1 MRYRAPMNHFHNLEG
16 TPSDWG
22 SPMRAVRIECAA
34 ASLEGDARAQ
44 FASQFITWDY
54 RGILDSPTGG
64 LRLMCECVSMDAS
77 LPGEGFKIGRI
88 TLVEVLEEWRT
99 NFLTHHLIVLDFD
112 ASIVNS
118 YFSNN
123 DMTIMSGTNYTPSE
137 GLVLQVTGR
146 HSSLLRLL
154 KGIRDIIPVERVI
167 TARKSEGISSDGPTL
182 QQHLIIRTAYDNGW
196 YEVPKRISIRSL
208 ASKLGLSKSTLADQL
223 VKAESQVVSGF
234 LGKDRI

>member
-1 MRYRAPMNHFHNLEG
+1 MNHFHNLKG
-16 TPSDWG
+16 TPAVWG
-22 SPMRAVRIECAA
+22 SPMRAVRIECATP
-34 ASLEGDARAQ
+34 SLEGDPRAR

-54 RGILDSPTGG
+54 RGILDSPKGG
-64 LRLMCECVSMDAS
+64 LRLMCECVSMGAE
-77 LPGEGFKIGRI
+77 LPTEGFEIGGI

-99 NFLTHHLIVLDFD
+99 DYLTHHLLVLDFD
-112 ASIVNS
+112 TSLVGP

-154 KGIRDIIPVERVI
+154 RGIRSKLPVERVT
-167 TARKSEGISSDGPTL
+167 TARKSEGISADGPTL
-182 QQHLIIRTAYDNGW
+182 QQHLIIRTAYDSGW
-196 YEVPKRISIRSL
+196 YEVPKRISIRGL

-223 VKAESQVVSGF
+223 VKAESLVVSGF
-234 LGKDRI
+234 LGKDKI

>member
-1 MRYRAPMNHFHNLEG
+1 MNHFHNLKG
-16 TPSDWG
+16 TPAVWG
-22 SPMRAVRIECAA
+22 SPMRAVRIECATP
-34 ASLEGDARAQ
+34 SLEGDPRAR

-54 RGILDSPTGG
+54 RGILDSPQGG
-64 LRLMCECVSMDAS
+64 LRLMCECVSMGAE
-77 LPGEGFKIGRI
+77 LPTEGFEIGGI

-99 NFLTHHLIVLDFD
+99 DYLTHHLLVLDFD
-112 ASIVNS
+112 TSLVGP

-154 KGIRDIIPVERVI
+154 NGIRSKLPVERVT
-167 TARKSEGISSDGPTL
+167 TARKSEGISADGPTL

-196 YEVPKRISIRSL
+196 YEVPKRISIRGL

-223 VKAESQVVSGF
+223 VKAESLVVSGF
-234 LGKDRI
+234 LGKDKI